1 MFEEAVDGKRI
12 DDYFRSSFFKTN
24 FWYLFASMF
33 GFEPWHSL
41 MECRRYLRR
50 FFARAPISR
59 SLIGGWNTPYN
70 NYESIVLPIERWL
83 SKQKV
88 DIQTGARVTDVDFR
102 PSKTR
107 KSVEKLHLL
116 KNGNS
121 AEIAVAPSDFVFI
134 TIGSKVAVHDGE
146 HEQGSG
152 PGDRQDG
159 RRLDALGKNGKKG
172 ARLGKP

>member
-41 MECRRYLRR
+41 MEWRRYLRR
-50 FFARAPISR
+50 FFHEAPNITT
-59 SLIGGWNTPYN
+59 LIGGWNTPYN

-88 DIQTGARVTDVDFR
+88 DIQTGARVTDVDFQAFEDPKISR
-102 PSKTR
+102 ET
-107 KSVEKLHLL
+107 
-116 KNGNS
+116 
-121 AEIAVAPSDFVFI
+121 APSQERQQR
-134 TIGSKVAVHDGE
+134 GNRR
-146 HEQGSG
+146 G
-152 PGDRQDG
+152 PQ
-159 RRLDALGKNGKKG
+159 
-172 ARLGKP
+172 